1 MNDYN
6 IEYYVET
13 AVSIFEKYTLYREST
28 ETKLLFYYMLFK
40 RKKYKRMF
48 TVDHTIRDEYKAK
61 NLEMDLITH
70 IQLYLKEAIILLA
83 YGNYENVK
91 KSF

>member
-1 MNDYN
+1 M
-6 IEYYVET
+6 I
-13 AVSIFEKYTLYREST
+13 A
-28 ETKLLFYYMLFK
+28 
-40 RKKYKRMF
+40 
-48 TVDHTIRDEYKAK
+48 TIRDEYKAK

-83 YGNYENVK
+83 YGNYKNVK